1 MQLIVKPQR
10 LPFIYT
16 WVVVAAVIAGSYA
29 LVFLT
34 DPAPAS
40 ANRMHWYVARA
51 SGMTAYILLAIAVLL
66 GASSSTGLFDR
77 WKLRKLTTQLHQFSA
92 LLVFPFLFFHLWGL
106 HADTMVPFPLPS
118 LFIPFDAGYRALAVG
133 LGILVMYGWILL
145 IVTSYFREKLNAK
158 VWRTIHV
165 LAFPMFIAVT
175 LHGLFSGTDTGKPW
189 AILIYAVPSALFL
202 LVFGRRLFAAR
213 SRRQSL
219 KSKEHTR
226 PV

>member
-10 LPFIYT
+10 LPFVYT
-16 WVVVAAVIAGSYA
+16 WVAVAAVIAGSYA

-51 SGMTAYILLAIAVLL
+51 SGMTSYILLAIAVLL
-66 GASSSTGLFDR
+66 GASSSTGLWDR

-106 HADTMVPFPLPS
+106 HADTSVPFPLPS
-118 LFIPFDAGYRALAVG
+118 LFIPLHASYRPMAVG
-133 LGILVMYGWILL
+133 LGILVMYGWVLL

-158 VWRTIHV
+158 VWRTIHI
-165 LAFPMFIAVT
+165 LAFPMFIGVT
-175 LHGLFSGTDTGKPW
+175 LHGLLSGTDTGKPW
-189 AILIYAVPSALFL
+189 ATLVYAIPCALFL
-202 LVFGRRLFAAR
+202 LVSGRRLFVTR
-213 SRRQSL
+213 SRRQPQHP
-219 KSKEHTR
+219 KQREGQN
-226 PV
+226 